1 MIKHIV
7 ATNDLPPRRPKKT
20 LSRLSKSL
28 MRVWLQALTAAL
40 SGVIVILVAIS
51 NPGLREKEVAHNEVV
66 SMRRL
71 SCLVALSF
79 LALLVVVPV
88 AGAQQQDML
97 GQSTTPKMWKVAI
110 EDFQFDPADVAIQ
123 PGDTI
128 MWVNDGNTPH
138 TVTSAD
144 GQFDSEVLN
153 PGQSFMFTFPEAG
166 TFNYH
171 CEIHPFMTGSV
182 SVGAGA
188 GGGGGTLIE
197 QPAAPTGGNM
207 SMGAY

>member
-1 MIKHIV
+1 MIKYIV

-40 SGVIVILVAIS
+40 SGVIVILVAIPD
-51 NPGLREKEVAHNEVV
+51 PGLREKEVANNEVV

-71 SCLVALSF
+71 SYLVTLSF
-79 LALLVVVPV
+79 LALLVVVPL
-88 AGAQQQDML
+88 AGAQQQDMM

-110 EDFQFDPADVAIQ
+110 EDFQFNPADVAIQ

-128 MWVNDGNTPH
+128 MWVNEGNTPH
-138 TVTSAD
+138 TVTSDD

-153 PGQSFMFTFPEAG
+153 PGESFMFTFPEAG
-166 TFNYH
+166 TFSYH

-182 SVGAGA
+182 SVGAA
-188 GGGGGTLIE
+188 GGGGGTPME
-197 QPAAPTGGNM
+197 QPAAPAGGHMGM
-207 SMGAY
+207 SGY

>member
-79 LALLVVVPV
+79 LALLVFVPL
-88 AGAQQQDML
+88 ATAEQQD
-97 GQSTTPKMWKVAI
+97 KMVQ
-110 EDFQFDPADVAIQ
+110 E
-123 PGDTI
+123 
-128 MWVNDGNTPH
+128 NT
-138 TVTSAD
+138 
-144 GQFDSEVLN
+144 LKK
-153 PGQSFMFTFPEAG
+153 
-166 TFNYH
+166 
-171 CEIHPFMTGSV
+171 
-182 SVGAGA
+182 
-188 GGGGGTLIE
+188 
-197 QPAAPTGGNM
+197 
-207 SMGAY
+207 

>member
-1 MIKHIV
+1 MK
-7 ATNDLPPRRPKKT
+7 
-20 LSRLSKSL
+20 RL
-28 MRVWLQALTAAL
+28 A
-40 SGVIVILVAIS
+40 
-51 NPGLREKEVAHNEVV
+51 
-66 SMRRL
+66 
-71 SCLVALSF
+71 CLVALSF

-88 AGAQQQDML
+88 AAAQQHQNMM
-97 GQSTTPKMWKVAI
+97 GQSAPKVWSVAI
-110 EDFQFDPADVAIQ
+110 EDFYFEPAAAAIQ

-128 MWVNDGNTPH
+128 MWTNEGNQPH
-138 TVTSAD
+138 TVTSDD

-153 PGQSFMFTFPEAG
+153 PGDSFMFTFPEAG